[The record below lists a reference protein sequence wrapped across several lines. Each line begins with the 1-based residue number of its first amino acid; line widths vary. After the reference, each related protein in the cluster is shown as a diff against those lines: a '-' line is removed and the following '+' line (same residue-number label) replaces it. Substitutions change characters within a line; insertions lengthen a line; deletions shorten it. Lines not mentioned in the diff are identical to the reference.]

1 MSQNDA
7 INIMKHSNLN
17 EKSWSLQF
25 FSLYIKI
32 SETTYYTRNRAIM
45 LNRAKYYYR
54 NDKERLRNNA
64 RHKHQNLREEEKINR
79 KGMDV
84 EQVP

>member
-1 MSQNDA
+1 
-7 INIMKHSNLN
+7 
-17 EKSWSLQF
+17 
-25 FSLYIKI
+25 
-32 SETTYYTRNRAIM
+32 M

-64 RHKHQNLREEEKINR
+64 RHKHQNLPEEEKINR
-79 KGMDV
+79 KGIEV

>member
-1 MSQNDA
+1 
-7 INIMKHSNLN
+7 
-17 EKSWSLQF
+17 
-25 FSLYIKI
+25 
-32 SETTYYTRNRAIM
+32 M